1 MEYDTEILKCNL
13 SKRGFRFTQFETPSE
28 ALTYISELIPDGSS
42 IGFGGS
48 KTVSEIGL
56 LPFLQNKNTYTLLHR
71 DLFDAKNH
79 EALFR
84 KMHVADWYIT
94 STNAISVSG
103 DLINIDGRANR
114 VAAML
119 NGPKNILVICGIN
132 KIVKSIDEGIQR
144 VRDVASPLNCRR
156 LNKKTPCAVTGKCA
170 HCNSPDT
177 ICNAT
182 VIQHHPTIGSN
193 VYIVLINKNLGF

>member
-1 MEYDTEILKCNL
+1 
-13 SKRGFRFTQFETPSE
+13 
-28 ALTYISELIPDGSS
+28 
-42 IGFGGS
+42 
-48 KTVSEIGL
+48 
-56 LPFLQNKNTYTLLHR
+56 
-71 DLFDAKNH
+71 
-79 EALFR
+79 
-84 KMHVADWYIT
+84 MHVADWYIT
-94 STNAISVSG
+94 STNALSVSG

-156 LNKKTPCAVTGKCA
+156 LNKKTPCVVTGKCT